1 MPANPTEAPDSRLL
15 LYGYWRSSSS
25 YRVRIALNLKGLDY
39 SQHAVNLVRDGGDQK
54 SARYRSINPLG
65 LVPALVHGDRVIVQS
80 VAICEYLDEVFP
92 AAALLPADPIGRA
105 RVRSLVQSI
114 ASEIQ
119 PLNNLGVTHYLGS
132 VMGNDE
138 ASVQRW
144 YEHWI
149 ARGFAAVETWLG
161 DGHSGRFCH
170 GDYPSLADCFLVPQV
185 YNAERFACDLEPYP
199 RLMRITEL
207 CRSLDAFRTAAPE
220 NQDDAVSD

>member
-1 MPANPTEAPDSRLL
+1 MQGDPAGTRESPLV

-39 SQHAVNLVRDGGDQK
+39 SQRPVNLVRDGGEQR
-54 SARYRSINPLG
+54 SERYRSINPLG

-92 AAALLPADPIGRA
+92 AAALLPADPVGRA

-119 PLNNLGVTHYLGS
+119 PLNNLGVTRYLGD
-132 VMGNDE
+132 VMGNGE
-138 ASVQRW
+138 ASVQSW
-144 YEHWI
+144 YRHWV
-149 ARGFAAVETWLG
+149 ARGFAAIETWLG
-161 DGHSGRFCH
+161 DGYSGRFCH

-185 YNAERFACDLEPYP
+185 YNAERFDCDLEPYP
-199 RLMRITEL
+199 RLMRVTEL
-207 CRSLDAFRTAAPE
+207 CRSLDAFVRAAPE